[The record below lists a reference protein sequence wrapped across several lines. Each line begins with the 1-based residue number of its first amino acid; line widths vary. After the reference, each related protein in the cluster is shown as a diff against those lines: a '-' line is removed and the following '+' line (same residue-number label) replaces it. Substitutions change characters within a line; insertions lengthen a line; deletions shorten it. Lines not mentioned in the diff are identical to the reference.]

1 MNNKVL
7 SVSVA
12 FLLTC
17 LFSCQEKYDDPSI
30 KSAAEIVVVRGLIT
44 DDEGPYSVFVSHT
57 IPFNEKEPTVYA
69 DALGIEGA
77 EVIISD
83 DKGNSEVLSEA
94 GKGHYVTSEGGIRG
108 IAGNTY
114 TLSVTTPDGDNYQS
128 KPCLLRPA
136 PEIVSVY
143 PVNTEEF
150 VLVNNYPDPP
160 TLQKRQGVGIFADI
174 AGLSDHD
181 TFYRFG
187 IRIIK
192 ETRHLYFMTPPIY
205 CWSTT
210 HINNEKNLL
219 VTDHIAGD
227 SIIMHHVTFLTPDVF
242 PSDYEQTWAHTMY
255 LDGRIVA
262 LDIYALS
269 REIYDYY
276 SNFYKQLSAE
286 NRIFDPVPT
295 NLAGNMY
302 CLNDPSQTVL
312 GIFEASGKS
321 YMNCIVKFNAGNPK
335 AMYEEVGY
343 VPQDIAHGCQESI
356 QPDFYKI
363 IGY

>member
-1 MNNKVL
+1 MKNKVFPIL
-7 SVSVA
+7 A
-12 FLLTC
+12 ALLLTS

-30 KSAAEIVVVRGLIT
+30 KSAAEMVVVRGLIT
-44 DDEGPYSVFVSHT
+44 DAEGPYSVYVSHT
-57 IPFNEKEPTVYA
+57 IPFNDEEPTVYA

-83 DKGNSEVLSEA
+83 DSGNSEVLSEA
-94 GKGHYVTSEGGIRG
+94 GKGHYVTYEGGIRG

-114 TLSVTTPDGDNYQS
+114 TLSVTTPDGNNYQS
-128 KPCLLRPA
+128 KPCLLSPA

-150 VLVNNYPDPP
+150 VLVNNYPEPP
-160 TLQKRQGVGIFADI
+160 TLRIMKGVGVFADI

-181 TFYRFG
+181 TFYRLG

-192 ETRHLYFMTPPIY
+192 ETRHLYFMIPPVY
-205 CWSTT
+205 CWTTT
-210 HINNEKNLL
+210 HINNKKNLL
-219 VTDHIAGD
+219 VTDHLSGD

-242 PSDYEQTWAHTMY
+242 PSDYEQSWAHTMY

-262 LDIYALS
+262 LDVYALS

-276 SNFYKQLSAE
+276 SVFYNQLSAE

-295 NLAGNMY
+295 NLTGNMY
-302 CLNDPSQTVL
+302 CKNDPSQTVL

-321 YMNCIVKFNAGNPK
+321 YMNCLVKFNAGNPE
-335 AMYEEVGY
+335 ARYQDAGY
-343 VPQDIAHGCQESI
+343 IPRDIARGCQEDI

>member
-7 SVSVA
+7 SVLVA
-12 FLLTC
+12 LLLTC

-30 KSAAEIVVVRGLIT
+30 KSATGMIVVKGLIT
-44 DDEGPYSVFVSHT
+44 DAEGPYSVYVSHT
-57 IPFNEKEPTVYA
+57 IPFNDKEPTVYA

-83 DKGNSEVLSEA
+83 DSGNSEVLAEA
-94 GKGHYVTSEGGIRG
+94 GKGNYVTSEGGIRG

-114 TLSVTTPDGDNYQS
+114 TLSVTTPDGNNYQS

-150 VLVNNYPDPP
+150 VLVNNLYGPP

-174 AGLSDHD
+174 AGLSDDD

-192 ETRHLYFMTPPIY
+192 ETRWVSFMGPTVY
-205 CWSTT
+205 CWTTT
-210 HINNEKNLL
+210 HIKNKKNLL
-219 VTDHIAGD
+219 VTDFLAGD
-227 SIIMHHVTFLTPDVF
+227 SIIKHHVAFLTPDAF
-242 PSDYEQTWAHTMY
+242 PGDYQQSWAVTLY

-276 SNFYKQLSAE
+276 SIFYNQLSAE

-295 NLAGNMY
+295 NLTGNMY
-302 CLNDPSQTVL
+302 CKNDPSQTVL

-321 YMNCIVKFNAGNPK
+321 YMNCLVKFNAGNPD
-335 AMYEEVGY
+335 AMYQDAGY
-343 VPQDIAHGCQESI
+343 MPLYMGHGCQEDN
-356 QPDFYKI
+356 QPDFYKM

>member
-1 MNNKVL
+1 MNNKVQ

-12 FLLTC
+12 LLLTC

-30 KSAAEIVVVRGLIT
+30 KSAAEIVVVKGLIT
-44 DDEGPYSVFVSHT
+44 DGEGPYSVFVSHT
-57 IPFNEKEPTVYA
+57 IPFNEKEPAVYA

-83 DKGNSEVLSEA
+83 DTGNSEVLSEA

-114 TLSVTTPDGDNYQS
+114 TLSVTTPDGNSYQS

-150 VLVNNYPDPP
+150 VLVNNYPAPP
-160 TLQKRQGVGIFADI
+160 TLQKMQGVGIFADI

-192 ETRHLYFMTPPIY
+192 ETRHLYFMTPLIY
-205 CWSTT
+205 CWTT
-210 HINNEKNLL
+210 TLINNEKNLL

-242 PSDYEQTWAHTMY
+242 PSDYEQSMFHTMY

-269 REIYDYY
+269 SEIYDYY

-286 NRIFDPVPT
+286 KRIFDPVPT

-321 YMNCIVKFNAGNPK
+321 YKNCIVKFNAGDLK
-335 AMYEEVGY
+335 VMYEDVGY
-343 VPQDIAHGCQESI
+343 MPQDISYGCQENI
-356 QPDFYKI
+356 QPDFFTI

>member
-12 FLLTC
+12 FLLTL

-30 KSAAEIVVVRGLIT
+30 KSAAGIVVVRGLIT
-44 DDEGPYSVFVSHT
+44 DDEGPYSVYVSHT

-69 DALGIEGA
+69 DVLGIEGA

-83 DKGNSEVLSEA
+83 DSGNSEVLSES

-143 PVNTEEF
+143 PVNAEEF
-150 VLVNNYPDPP
+150 VLVNNYPGPP

-174 AGLSDHD
+174 AGLSDDD

-192 ETRHLYFMTPPIY
+192 ETRHLYFMSPPDI
-205 CWSTT
+205 
-210 HINNEKNLL
+210 LL
-219 VTDHIAGD
+219 VYN
-227 SIIMHHVTFLTPDVF
+227 S
-242 PSDYEQTWAHTMY
+242 
-255 LDGRIVA
+255 
-262 LDIYALS
+262 
-269 REIYDYY
+269 
-276 SNFYKQLSAE
+276 YKQ
-286 NRIFDPVPT
+286 
-295 NLAGNMY
+295 
-302 CLNDPSQTVL
+302 
-312 GIFEASGKS
+312 
-321 YMNCIVKFNAGNPK
+321 
-335 AMYEEVGY
+335 
-343 VPQDIAHGCQESI
+343 
-356 QPDFYKI
+356 
-363 IGY
+363 